1 MTSAAV
7 ATLVMTVATGVMTQ
21 GLSGPKFRGI
31 GVDERLEQP
40 AILAPALDRAR
51 IATGTLPAFVRL
63 LIDRDTLQSFQTSG
77 KWEALDAR
85 IAIYQQRSVPM
96 LLSIEDRNFAADQG
110 DAWRALTHAL
120 ATRYRGRVA
129 GYQVELP
136 RGAPR
141 PDPRAYAFVVKMAAV
156 QIRAADPNARIAQ
169 ATIGPADIEWQTAL
183 YAEDT
188 ASYVDD
194 VPVDPPDLARVDGV
208 EPLSVVRPLV
218 RARDGTAT
226 LITAGIRLDAAD
238 ERTTARWLAYAFS
251 HLGDPQLRSTVTGSV
266 EAVSAILGVA
276 NVLKE
281 VFAGELVTLDPQT
294 VGLTFQASGSDRQ
307 VAVPHLLLY
316 SLTNFSTYL
325 AIWGLANESMRVSLV
340 DQLGRAPVAR
350 DALRGTVTP
359 LKDHTWDPGT
369 KQARFSTPASSTPLI
384 IDFNYGGTSVYVSR
398 ADAAEAA
405 VPSVS
410 EIVFRHQQQ
419 QARQDALYSTYIA
432 LARMEQ
438 HFRPSPTDAF
448 DVVSDNRFYVTRD
461 TVEWEELSFSVNGGK
476 WGPDRPEFPLLQAEK
491 VLSLPFDLQL
501 TADYRYTLG
510 GVDEIGGRRCFV
522 VHFEPVTSEQALY
535 RGRVWIDAETYVRL
549 RLNTIQTR
557 LTPPIVSS
565 EEVQTFTRVAEI
577 SEEPVYLATRIATTQ
592 LLLIAG
598 RNLLLE
604 KVVTFRDFNVDAS
617 DFEAR
622 RGAARASDRIMF
634 RDTDAGLRYLVKRG
648 GERVVSDRMTQ
659 SSKALAM
666 GTTLDPSFDFPL
678 PIFGLN
684 YLNFNFLGTDSQLA
698 LLWGGV
704 LALGNVQKPRLGSTR
719 LDANLDFFAIAV
731 PGNDIVFDAGGER
744 RDERVLTIPLSVG
757 GNLGYQLNAFQK
769 LRLGYQFRYDVFFK
783 DAETAA
789 DFTAPPSTATHG
801 GSVEYEF
808 TRRGYTI
815 RATTGLFRRQG
826 WRAWGQPGT
835 FDAGSQSYRRASIG
849 ASKDFFLDSF
859 QTVRASAA
867 WYGGSRLDR
876 FSMYQFGLF
885 DEIRMHGVPAAGV
898 RFPALVLLRGS
909 YSVNVLGI
917 YRVDAFVDHARGRDP
932 DDAAVWR
939 PVTGAGLAV
948 NLRAPWRTM
957 LRADVG
963 KSILPVRYAPA
974 GSWVVQVMFLKPLR

>member
-1 MTSAAV
+1 V
-7 ATLVMTVATGVMTQ
+7 I
-21 GLSGPKFRGI
+21 K
-31 GVDERLEQP
+31 
-40 AILAPALDRAR
+40 
-51 IATGTLPAFVRL
+51 
-63 LIDRDTLQSFQTSG
+63 
-77 KWEALDAR
+77 
-85 IAIYQQRSVPM
+85 
-96 LLSIEDRNFAADQG
+96 
-110 DAWRALTHAL
+110 
-120 ATRYRGRVA
+120 
-129 GYQVELP
+129 
-136 RGAPR
+136 
-141 PDPRAYAFVVKMAAV
+141 VVAV
-156 QIRAADPNARIAQ
+156 QIRAADPNARIGQ
-169 ATIGPADIEWQTAL
+169 ATIGLADLDWQTAL

-188 ASYVDD
+188 APYVDD
-194 VPVDPPDLARVDGV
+194 VPFDPPDLARADDV
-208 EPLSVVRPLV
+208 EALSAVRSLV
-218 RARDGTAT
+218 RARDATAT
-226 LITAGIRLDAAD
+226 LMAVGIRLDAAD
-238 ERTTARWLAYAFS
+238 DRTRARWLAYELS
-251 HLGDPQLRSTVTGSV
+251 RLGDAQLQSTVTGGV
-266 EAVSAILGVA
+266 DAISAILGVA
-276 NVLKE
+276 SALKE
-281 VFAGELVTLDPQT
+281 VFAGELVTLDPRA
-294 VGLTFQASGSDRQ
+294 VGLAVRTSGSDRPAE
-307 VAVPHLLLY
+307 VHHLLLY

-325 AIWGLANESMRVSLV
+325 VIWAGPANESLRVSLQ
-340 DQLGRAPVAR
+340 DPMGRVPVAR
-350 DALRGTVTP
+350 DALRGAVTP
-359 LKDHTWDPGT
+359 LKDHTWDPAT
-369 KQARFSTPASSTPLI
+369 KEARFSTPASSTPLV
-384 IDFNYGGTSVYVSR
+384 IDFNYGAASVYVSR

-410 EIVFRHQQQ
+410 EIIFRHQQQ
-419 QARQDALYSTYIA
+419 QARQDALYSTYSA

-438 HFRPSPTDAF
+438 HFRPTPTDAF

-491 VLSLPFDLQL
+491 VLSLPLDLQL
-501 TADYRYTLG
+501 TADYQYTLAG
-510 GVDEIGGRRCFV
+510 TDDIGGRRCFV
-522 VHFEPVTSEQALY
+522 VRFEPLASEKALY

-565 EEVQTFTRVAEI
+565 EEVQVFTQVAEI
-577 SEEPVYLATRIATTQ
+577 AGEPLYFATRIATTQ
-592 LLLIAG
+592 LLLVAG

-604 KVVTFRDFNVDAS
+604 KTVTFRDFDVDAS

-622 RGAARASDRIMF
+622 RNAARASDRIMF

-648 GERVVSDRMTQ
+648 DERVVSDRMTQ

-704 LALGNVQKPRLGSTR
+704 LALGNVQKPRLGSSR

-744 RDERVLTIPLSVG
+744 RDERVLTIPFSVG
-757 GNLGYQLNAFQK
+757 GNLGYQLSAFQK
-769 LRLGYQFRYDVFFK
+769 VRLGYQFRYDVYFK

-789 DFTAPPSTATHG
+789 DFTVPPSTATHG

-808 TRRGYTI
+808 TRRGYTL
-815 RATTGLFRRQG
+815 RATTAVFRRQA
-826 WRAWGQPGT
+826 WHAWGRPT
-835 FDAGSQSYRRASIG
+835 PFDAGSRSYRRASIG

-898 RFPALVLLRGS
+898 RFPELVLLRGS

-917 YRVDAFVDHARGRDP
+917 YRVDAFFDHARGSDP
-932 DDAAVWR
+932 DDAALWH
-939 PVTGAGLAV
+939 PITGTGLAL

-957 LRADVG
+957 LRADIG
-963 KSILPVRYAPA
+963 KSFLPGRYAPA